1 MKKSLCIAVRVATL
15 ASAVLA
21 LSACADPYYTRT
33 AYYPTAYAYNECYG
47 TYRPA
52 YCAYPTYSG
61 TVVIGGTT
69 YTGLRY
75 RNGPYGREYWLDG
88 RWYVPAI
95 G

>member
-33 AYYPTAYAYNECYG
+33 AYYPTAYAFNECYG